1 MVSLMTSK
9 NPPMDIKFRNWSSI
23 EIWWVCQGMMIF
35 VCIGFLMY
43 LGEFYSNHVDI
54 GVILTSSKVIAWFL
68 NTNDIGNTYILS
80 NTHTLL
86 V

>member
-1 MVSLMTSK
+1 
-9 NPPMDIKFRNWSSI
+9 
-23 EIWWVCQGMMIF
+23 
-35 VCIGFLMY
+35 MY